1 MLTKT
6 IFAGFGG
13 QGVLLIGVCFANAA
27 MNEGRYVTYL
37 PSYGAEVRGGT
48 ANCTVSVST
57 EEIAS
62 PIASA
67 PDYVVAMNGPS
78 VTRFQNLIRSGG
90 VFITNST
97 LAELELSRKD
107 VSEIRIP
114 GSKIAEDLGSM
125 RSANMV
131 MLGAFAAASEIVSYR
146 TLMAAVAAI
155 AGAKKKEL
163 AELNEKAVKAGYDFV
178 KALPK
183 ISGKSSPSKAGA
195 AEVHS

>member
-13 QGVLLIGVCFANAA
+13 QGVLLIGVCYANAA
-27 MNEGRYVTYL
+27 MNEGRHVTYL

-48 ANCTVSVST
+48 ANCTVSIST

-67 PDYVVAMNGPS
+67 PDFVVAMNGPS
-78 VTRFQNLIRSGG
+78 LIRFQNLIRPGG

-97 LAELELSRKD
+97 MAEVELSRED

-114 GSKIAEDLGSM
+114 GSKMAEDLGSM

-131 MLGAFAAASEIVSYR
+131 MLGAFAAASEVISFR
-146 TLMAAVAAI
+146 TLTAAVAAI
-155 AGAKKKEL
+155 AGSKKKEL

-178 KALPK
+178 KALSK
-183 ISGKSSPSKAGA
+183 IQGKSTS
-195 AEVHS
+195 